1 MIAQHSTLSP
11 LAKSLMLNLSLE
23 MDHFHKETQVFFLRA
38 YART

>member
-11 LAKSLMLNLSLE
+11 LAKSLMLTLSLE
-23 MDHFHKETQVFFLRA
+23 MDHFHKGTQVFFLCA